1 MPEPEYELTDRT
13 RGVVRRSSDVA
24 YILYLHLLWLS
35 WGHVVT
41 LTRLTDAA
49 PVSSTPTLPVPRD

>member
-1 MPEPEYELTDRT
+1 MPPEYEVVDRT
-13 RGVVRRSSDVA
+13 RGIARRISDVA
-24 YILYLHLLWLS
+24 YILYLHLLWLT

-49 PVSSTPTLPVPRD
+49 PELASPSLPSPRD